1 MSELGTRKC
10 AILLMSLG
18 EDRAAAVMRHLPTN
32 EVQAL
37 GVAILK
43 LTQVSLDEQ
52 SAVLAEYRLET
63 EQFSGLNL
71 DPNSYIRSVLQ
82 KALGDDRASNLLEFI
97 LHHDEPHGGM
107 DRLNNLEAGEVVELI
122 RDEHPQI
129 ITTLLVHLERKK
141 ASEVLEKLSDRLRHD
156 VLLRIATFSG
166 VQPTALKEL
175 TDELTD
181 MLSSG
186 EGLKRGRLG
195 GVRTV
200 AELVNLMTSANEKTS
215 IAHVTEHD
223 AALAQRIVDEM
234 FVFEDLLD
242 LEDRNIQRLLQDI
255 ESETLIVALK
265 GSPQEIRDKIIKN
278 MSARAGETLLEDMD
292 LHIPVRVSQVE
303 TEQKAI
309 LQIVRRLV
317 DAGEIQITAPGTDA
331 FV

>member
-1 MSELGTRKC
+1 MSEAGTRKS

-52 SAVLAEYRLET
+52 AAVLAEYRLET
-63 EQFSGLNL
+63 EQLSALNL
-71 DPNSYIRSVLQ
+71 DPNSYIRAVLQ
-82 KALGDDRASNLLEFI
+82 KALGDDRASNLLEYI
-97 LHHDEPHGGM
+97 LHHDEPHGGI

-141 ASEVLEKLSDRLRHD
+141 ASEVLEKLTERLRHD
-156 VLLRIATFSG
+156 VLLRIATFNG

-181 MLSSG
+181 MLSG

-200 AELVNLMTSANEKTS
+200 AELVNLMSSSNEKAS
-215 IAHVTEHD
+215 IEHVTEHD
-223 AALAQRIVDEM
+223 AGLAQRIIDEM

-242 LEDRNIQRLLQDI
+242 LEDRSIQRLLQDI
-255 ESETLIVALK
+255 ESESLIVALK
-265 GSPQEIRDKIIKN
+265 GSPQEIREKILKN
-278 MSARAGETLLEDMD
+278 MSQRAAETLREDID
-292 LHIPVRVSQVE
+292 LHAPVRVSQVE

-309 LQIVRRLV
+309 LQIMRRLV
-317 DAGEIQITAPGTDA
+317 DAGEIKVAAPGTDA

>member
-1 MSELGTRKC
+1 MSEAGTRKS

-52 SAVLAEYRLET
+52 AAVLAEYRLET
-63 EQFSGLNL
+63 EQLSALNL
-71 DPNSYIRSVLQ
+71 DPNSYIRAVLQ
-82 KALGDDRASNLLEFI
+82 KALGDDRASNLLEYI
-97 LHHDEPHGGM
+97 LHHDEPHGGI

-141 ASEVLEKLSDRLRHD
+141 ASEVLEKLTERLRHD
-156 VLLRIATFSG
+156 VLLRIATFNG

-181 MLSSG
+181 MLSG

-200 AELVNLMTSANEKTS
+200 AELVNLMSSSNEKAS
-215 IAHVTEHD
+215 IEHVTEHD
-223 AALAQRIVDEM
+223 AGLAQRIIDEM

-242 LEDRNIQRLLQDI
+242 LEDRSIQRLLQDI
-255 ESETLIVALK
+255 ESESLIVALK
-265 GSPQEIRDKIIKN
+265 GSPQEIREKILKN
-278 MSARAGETLLEDMD
+278 MSQRAAETLREDMD
-292 LHIPVRVSQVE
+292 LHAPVRVSQVE

-309 LQIVRRLV
+309 LQIMRRLV
-317 DAGEIQITAPGTDA
+317 DAGEIKVAAPGTDA

>member
-1 MSELGTRKC
+1 MSEAGTRKS

-52 SAVLAEYRLET
+52 AAVLAEYRLET
-63 EQFSGLNL
+63 EQLSALNL
-71 DPNSYIRSVLQ
+71 DPNSYIRAVLQ
-82 KALGDDRASNLLEFI
+82 KALGDDRASNLLEYI
-97 LHHDEPHGGM
+97 LHHDEPHGGI

-141 ASEVLEKLSDRLRHD
+141 ASEVLEKLTERLRHD
-156 VLLRIATFSG
+156 VLLRIATFNG

-181 MLSSG
+181 MLSG

-200 AELVNLMTSANEKTS
+200 AELVNLMSSSNEKAS
-215 IAHVTEHD
+215 IEHVTEHD
-223 AALAQRIVDEM
+223 AGLAQRIIDEM

-242 LEDRNIQRLLQDI
+242 LEDRSIQRLLQDI
-255 ESETLIVALK
+255 ESESLIVALK
-265 GSPQEIRDKIIKN
+265 GSPQEIREKILKN
-278 MSARAGETLLEDMD
+278 MSQRAAETLREDMD
-292 LHIPVRVSQVE
+292 LHAPVRVSQVK

-309 LQIVRRLV
+309 LQIMRRLV
-317 DAGEIQITAPGTDA
+317 DAGEIKVAAPGTDA

>member
-1 MSELGTRKC
+1 MSETGTRKS

-32 EVQAL
+32 DVQAL

-52 SAVLAEYRLET
+52 AAVLAEYRLET
-63 EQFSGLNL
+63 EQLSALNL
-71 DPNSYIRSVLQ
+71 DPNSYIRTVLQ
-82 KALGDDRASNLLEFI
+82 KALGDDRASNLLEYI
-97 LHHDEPHGGM
+97 LHHDEPHGGI

-141 ASEVLEKLSDRLRHD
+141 ASEVLEKLTDRLRHD
-156 VLLRIATFSG
+156 VLLRIATFNG

-181 MLSSG
+181 MLSG

-200 AELVNLMTSANEKTS
+200 AELVNLMSSAHEKAS
-215 IAHVTEHD
+215 IEHVTEHD
-223 AALAQRIVDEM
+223 AALAQRIIDEM

-242 LEDRNIQRLLQDI
+242 LEDRSVQRLLQDI
-255 ESETLIVALK
+255 ESESLIVALK
-265 GSPQEIRDKIIKN
+265 GSPQEIRDKILKN
-278 MSARAGETLLEDMD
+278 MSQRAAETLLEDMD
-292 LHIPVRVSQVE
+292 LHVPVRVSQVE

-309 LQIVRRLV
+309 LQIMRRLV
-317 DAGEIQITAPGTDA
+317 DAGEILVSAPGTDA

>member
-1 MSELGTRKC
+1 MSEAGTRKS

-52 SAVLAEYRLET
+52 AAVLAEYRLET
-63 EQFSGLNL
+63 EQLSALNL
-71 DPNSYIRSVLQ
+71 DPNSYIRAVLQ
-82 KALGDDRASNLLEFI
+82 KALGDDRASNLLEYI
-97 LHHDEPHGGM
+97 LHHDETHGGI

-141 ASEVLEKLSDRLRHD
+141 ASEVLEKLTERLRHD
-156 VLLRIATFSG
+156 VLLRIATFNG

-181 MLSSG
+181 MLSG

-200 AELVNLMTSANEKTS
+200 AELVNLMSSSNEKAS
-215 IAHVTEHD
+215 IEHVTEHD
-223 AALAQRIVDEM
+223 AGLAQRIIDEM

-242 LEDRNIQRLLQDI
+242 LEDRSIQRLLQDI
-255 ESETLIVALK
+255 ESESLIVALK
-265 GSPQEIRDKIIKN
+265 GSPQEIREKILKN
-278 MSARAGETLLEDMD
+278 MSQRAAETLREDMD
-292 LHIPVRVSQVE
+292 LHAPVRVSQVE

-309 LQIVRRLV
+309 LQIMRRLV
-317 DAGEIQITAPGTDA
+317 DAGEIKVAAPGTDA

>member
-1 MSELGTRKC
+1 MSEAGTRKS

-52 SAVLAEYRLET
+52 AAVLAEYRLET
-63 EQFSGLNL
+63 EQLSALNL
-71 DPNSYIRSVLQ
+71 DPNSYIRAVLQ
-82 KALGDDRASNLLEFI
+82 KALGDDRASNLLEYI
-97 LHHDEPHGGM
+97 LHHDEPHGGI

-141 ASEVLEKLSDRLRHD
+141 ASEVLEKLTERLRHD
-156 VLLRIATFSG
+156 VLLRIATFNG

-181 MLSSG
+181 MLSG

-200 AELVNLMTSANEKTS
+200 AELVNLMSSSNEKAS
-215 IAHVTEHD
+215 IEHVTEHD
-223 AALAQRIVDEM
+223 AGLAQRIIDEM

-242 LEDRNIQRLLQDI
+242 LEDRSIQRLLQDI
-255 ESETLIVALK
+255 QSESLIVALK
-265 GSPQEIRDKIIKN
+265 GSPQEIREKILKN
-278 MSARAGETLLEDMD
+278 MSQRAAETLREDMD
-292 LHIPVRVSQVE
+292 LHAPVRVSQVE

-309 LQIVRRLV
+309 LQIMRRLV
-317 DAGEIQITAPGTDA
+317 DAGEIKVAAPGTDA

>member
-1 MSELGTRKC
+1 MSEAGTRKS

-52 SAVLAEYRLET
+52 AAVLAEYRLET
-63 EQFSGLNL
+63 EQLSALNL
-71 DPNSYIRSVLQ
+71 DPNSYIRAVLQ
-82 KALGDDRASNLLEFI
+82 KALGDDRASNLLEYI
-97 LHHDEPHGGM
+97 LHHDEPHGGI

-141 ASEVLEKLSDRLRHD
+141 ASEVLEKLTERLRHD
-156 VLLRIATFSG
+156 VLLRIATFNG

-181 MLSSG
+181 MLSG

-200 AELVNLMTSANEKTS
+200 AELVNLMSSAHEKAS
-215 IAHVTEHD
+215 IEHVTEHD
-223 AALAQRIVDEM
+223 AALAQRIIDEM

-242 LEDRNIQRLLQDI
+242 LEDRSVQRLLQDI
-255 ESETLIVALK
+255 ESESLIVALK
-265 GSPQEIRDKIIKN
+265 GSPQEIRDKILKN
-278 MSARAGETLLEDMD
+278 MSQRAAETLLEDMD
-292 LHIPVRVSQVE
+292 LHVPVRVSQVE

-309 LQIVRRLV
+309 LQIMRRLV
-317 DAGEIQITAPGTDA
+317 DAGEIKVAAPGTDA

>member
-1 MSELGTRKC
+1 MSETGTRKS

-52 SAVLAEYRLET
+52 AAVLAEYRLET
-63 EQFSGLNL
+63 EQLSALNL

-82 KALGDDRASNLLEFI
+82 KALGDDRASNLLEYI
-97 LHHDEPHGGM
+97 LHHDEPHGGI

-141 ASEVLEKLSDRLRHD
+141 ASEVLEKLTDRLRHD
-156 VLLRIATFSG
+156 VLLRIATFNG

-181 MLSSG
+181 MLSG

-200 AELVNLMTSANEKTS
+200 AELVNLMTSAHEKAS

-242 LEDRNIQRLLQDI
+242 LEDRSIQRLLQDI

-265 GSPQEIRDKIIKN
+265 GSPQEIRDKILKN
-278 MSARAGETLLEDMD
+278 MSQRAAETLLEDMD

-303 TEQKAI
+303 SEQKAI
-309 LQIVRRLV
+309 LQIMRGLV
-317 DAGEIQITAPGTDA
+317 DTGVIQVTAPGTDA